1 MTVPTFPPTGPGI
14 AAAAIVL
21 AAGSGT
27 RVGAGHNKV
36 FLPLAGRRVVSWSLG
51 SFARVSAVR
60 RFVMVIRDADRELAQ
75 QTIDR
80 ETPDIPVE
88 IIVGGQTR
96 QQSELAA
103 LRHLAPAIDAGEITM
118 VLIHDGARPLL
129 SPALIQ
135 TLIGATAL
143 HQAAFPA
150 IEKHDV
156 RRSRPDGTIDM
167 SWPGRL
173 IAAQT
178 PQTFRARTLLD
189 AYEQAE
195 VDGFNGTDTV
205 SCWQRY
211 STVPVH
217 WVPGDPRN
225 LKITYPG
232 DLSDAEKLLQ
242 ESNFQLD

>member
-1 MTVPTFPPTGPGI
+1 
-14 AAAAIVL
+14 
-21 AAGSGT
+21 
-27 RVGAGHNKV
+27 
-36 FLPLAGRRVVSWSLG
+36 
-51 SFARVSAVR
+51 
-60 RFVMVIRDADRELAQ
+60 
-75 QTIDR
+75 
-80 ETPDIPVE
+80 
-88 IIVGGQTR
+88 
-96 QQSELAA
+96 
-103 LRHLAPAIDAGEITM
+103 M

-129 SPALIQ
+129 SPALIGA
-135 TLIGATAL
+135 LIGATTL

-156 RRSRPDGTIDM
+156 RRTRPDGTIDM

-178 PQTFRARTLLD
+178 PQTFHARTLLE

-211 STVPVH
+211 SPVPVH

-232 DLSDAEKLLQ
+232 DLLRRGKAVAGEQL
-242 ESNFQLD
+242 QLD